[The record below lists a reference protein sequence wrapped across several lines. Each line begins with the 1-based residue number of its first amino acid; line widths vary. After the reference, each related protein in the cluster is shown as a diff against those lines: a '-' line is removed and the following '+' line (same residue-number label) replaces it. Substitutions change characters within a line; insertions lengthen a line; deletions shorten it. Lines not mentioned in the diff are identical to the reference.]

1 MKRFLLASFSAIA
14 AITTFT
20 ISSCEVDKCKSIVC
34 ANGGTCETNGSCS
47 CPSGYEGERCE
58 TVTRDRYKGAW
69 TVTEDGTVSSI
80 ARYVVSVEDNG
91 SSITKINIRNFN
103 NQNNAVLEAA
113 IVKDSIFI
121 PTQTYTVGTLTK
133 TVVGY
138 GAITPEKFY
147 KGHGELKL
155 YYRVTSSDGII
166 DNYGYQ
172 GVGSPSLWT
181 K

>member
-20 ISSCEVDKCKSIVC
+20 VSSCKVDKCKAIVC
-34 ANGGTCETNGSCS
+34 ANGGTCETDGSCT

-69 TVTEDGTVSSI
+69 TVTEDGTVSSV
-80 ARYVVSVEDNG
+80 ARYVVSVENN
-91 SSITKINIRNFN
+91 SNLTSVQIRNFN
-103 NQNNAVLEAA
+103 NQNNAVVVAN
-113 IVKDSIFI
+113 IVKDSIYI

-138 GAITPEKFY
+138 GVITPEKFY
-147 KGHGELKL
+147 EGHGELKM
-155 YYRVTSSDGII
+155 YYRVSSSDGVV

-172 GVGSPSLWT
+172 GSGNASLWT